1 MNNKELA
8 RLLLGDIKT
17 VPEDIY
23 KLYPKRILKEGAKV
37 TRIAPSPT
45 GFMHLGNLFGAIC
58 DEFLARQSD
67 GIFYLRI
74 EDTDEKRSVDGGVD
88 AILSAFSS
96 FGLVFD
102 EGVTPLG
109 EIGNYGPYYQSRR
122 KDIYKTFV
130 YSLIENG
137 LAYPCFLTEDE
148 LFNMRQE
155 QEANKENFGYYGKY
169 ALSRKL
175 SLEQIKENLKA
186 NKPFVIRFKSS
197 GSIENK
203 FKFTD
208 LCRGT
213 LELTEN
219 NQDIVIL
226 KVGGLPTYH
235 FAHVIDD
242 YLMGTT
248 HVVRGEEWLATLPI
262 HLQLFRVLGWAP
274 PKYIH
279 TAQLMKIDEETGN
292 KRKLSKRLD
301 PELAL
306 DFYFNAGFP
315 IGAVKE
321 YLLTL
326 LNSNFE
332 EWRNANKL
340 ADIKTFPFSPKKMGT
355 SGALFDMNKLRDISR
370 NYIASLSLD
379 EIFDMYTDFT
389 LKTDKEFYDII
400 IKDTEYLKEILK
412 LALGKPHKELVTLK
426 DIKPFF
432 NFFFDETFIK
442 AYEFP
447 ANAAEYKNILTDYI
461 EIFDINMDNEAWFNQ
476 LKPLAIKY
484 GYAPETKLYKQNPND
499 FKGHIGDIST
509 VIRISVTGRANSPD
523 LYQVLKILGKE
534 KIISR
539 FKHSIMEAN

>member
-1 MNNKELA
+1 MNYKELA
-8 RLLLGDIKT
+8 TLLLGDIQT
-17 VPEDIY
+17 TREDIY

-58 DEFLARQSD
+58 DEFLARGSD

-74 EDTDEKRSVDGGVD
+74 EDTDNKRYVDGGVD
-88 AILSAFSS
+88 AILDAFSAF
-96 FGLVFD
+96 GLEFD
-102 EGVTPLG
+102 EGVTRDG
-109 EIGNYGPYYQSRR
+109 ETGNYGPYYQSQR
-122 KDIYKTFV
+122 KHIYQTFV
-130 YSLIENG
+130 YSLIESG
-137 LAYPCFLTEDE
+137 LAYPCFMTECE
-148 LFNMRQE
+148 LASMREE
-155 QEANKENFGYYGKY
+155 QEKNKENFGYYGKY
-169 ALSRKL
+169 ATSRNL
-175 SLEQIKENLKA
+175 SLEQISENLKA

-226 KVGGLPTYH
+226 KADGLPTYH

-248 HVVRGEEWLATLPI
+248 HVVRGEEWLATLPM
-262 HLQLFRVLGWAP
+262 HLQLFRALELTP

-279 TAQLMKIDEETGN
+279 TAQLMKLDETTGN

-306 DFYFNAGFP
+306 DFYYNAGFP
-315 IGAVKE
+315 IGAVTE

-332 EWRNANKL
+332 EWKSANKL

-355 SGALFDMNKLRDISR
+355 SGALFDMNKLCDISR
-370 NYIASLSLD
+370 NYIARLSLNELLD
-379 EIFDMYTDFT
+379 IYTDFT
-389 LKTDKEFYDII
+389 HKTDNHFYDII
-400 IKDTEYLKEILK
+400 IKDKTYLSEILN
-412 LALGKPHKELVTLK
+412 LALGKPHKELITLK

-432 NFFFDETFIK
+432 DFFFDETF
-442 AYEFP
+442 AP
-447 ANAAEYKNILTDYI
+447 SYKLPENTPDFKDILKDYI
-461 EIFDINMDNEAWFNQ
+461 EIFDINMDNESWFNT
-476 LKPLAIKY
+476 LGPLATKY

-499 FKGHIGDIST
+499 FKGHIGDISML
-509 VIRISVTGRANSPD
+509 IRIAVTGRTNSPD
-523 LYQVLKILGKE
+523 LYSVLKILGKD
-534 KIISR
+534 KVISR
-539 FKHSIMEAN
+539 LNRFIMEAN

>member
-1 MNNKELA
+1 MNYKELA
-8 RLLLGDIKT
+8 PLLLGDIKMSK
-17 VPEDIY
+17 EKIY
-23 KLYPKRILKEGAKV
+23 ALYPKRILKEGAKV

-58 DEFLARQSD
+58 DEFLAQQSS
-67 GIFYLRI
+67 GVFYLRI
-74 EDTDEKRSVDGGVD
+74 EDTDRKRSIDGGVD
-88 AILSAFSS
+88 AILDAFSAF
-96 FGLVFD
+96 GLKFD
-102 EGVTPLG
+102 EGVTKDG
-109 EIGNYGPYYQSRR
+109 ETGDYGPYYQSLRM
-122 KDIYKTFV
+122 DIYKTFV
-130 YSLIENG
+130 YSLIEEG
-137 LAYPCFLTEDE
+137 LAYPCFMTEEQLTH
-148 LFNMRQE
+148 MREE
-155 QEANKENFGYYGKY
+155 QEKNKENFGYYGKY
-169 ALSRKL
+169 AISREL
-175 SLEQIKENLKA
+175 SLDEICENLKA
-186 NKPFVIRFKSS
+186 KKPFVIRFKSS

-226 KVGGLPTYH
+226 KADGLPTYH

-248 HVVRGEEWLATLPI
+248 HVVRGEEWLATLPV
-262 HLQLFRVLGWAP
+262 HLQLFRALGFTP

-279 TAQLMKIDEETGN
+279 TAQLMKIDEITGN

-306 DFYFNAGFP
+306 DFYYEAGFP

-370 NYIASLSLD
+370 NYISRLSLD
-379 EIFDMYTDFT
+379 ELFNIYTNFVRSC
-389 LKTDKEFYDII
+389 DKDFYDII
-400 IKDTEYLKEILK
+400 IKDKTYLKQILN
-412 LALGKPHKELVTLK
+412 LALGKPHKEIISLK

-432 NFFFDETFIK
+432 NFFFDETFVPH
-442 AYEFP
+442 YEFSE
-447 ANAAEYKNILTDYI
+447 NTSEVKEILKDYI
-461 EIFDINMDNEAWFNQ
+461 EIFDINMDNETWFNA
-476 LKPLAIKY
+476 LKPLATKY
-484 GYAPETKLYKQNPND
+484 GYAPETRLYKQSPND
-499 FKGHIGDIST
+499 FKGHIGDISML
-509 VIRISVTGRANSPD
+509 IRIAVTGRTNSPD

-534 KIISR
+534 KVISR
-539 FKHSIMEAN
+539 LNRCIMEIN

>member
-1 MNNKELA
+1 MNNKDLA
-8 RLLLGDIKT
+8 TLLLGDIKT

-23 KLYPKRILKEGAKV
+23 KLYPKRTLKEGAKV

-58 DEFLARQSD
+58 DEFLAQQSG

-74 EDTDEKRSVDGGVD
+74 EDTDKKRSVDGGVD
-88 AILSAFSS
+88 AILDAFSS
-96 FGLVFD
+96 FGLTFN
-102 EGVTPLG
+102 EGVTKDG
-109 EIGNYGPYYQSRR
+109 EIGAYGPYYQSRR

-130 YSLIENG
+130 YSLIENS

-155 QEANKENFGYYGKY
+155 QEQNKENFGYYGKY
-169 ALSRKL
+169 ALSRNL
-175 SLEQIKENLKA
+175 STDEITSNLNA

-226 KVGGLPTYH
+226 KADGLPTYH
-235 FAHVIDD
+235 FAHVVDD

-248 HVVRGEEWLATLPI
+248 HVVRGEEWLATLPV
-262 HLQLFRVLGWAP
+262 HLQLFRALGWAP

-279 TAQLMKIDEETGN
+279 TAQLMKIDDETGN

-306 DFYFNAGFP
+306 DFYYDAGFP
-315 IGAVKE
+315 IGAVTE

-340 ADIKTFPFSPKKMGT
+340 ADIKTFPFSPKKMGV
-355 SGALFDMNKLRDISR
+355 SGALFDMNKLSDISR
-370 NYIASLSLD
+370 NYISRLSLD
-379 EIFDMYTDFT
+379 ELFNIYTNFIS
-389 LKTDKEFYDII
+389 KTDKDFYDII
-400 IKDTEYLKEILK
+400 IKDKAYLKEILN
-412 LALGKPHKELVTLK
+412 LALGKPHKELITLK

-432 NFFFDETFIK
+432 NFFFDETFI
-442 AYEFP
+442 P
-447 ANAAEYKNILTDYI
+447 NYKTENDVSHIKDILTDYI
-461 EIFDINMDNEAWFNQ
+461 DIFDINMDNETWFNSS
-476 LKPLAIKY
+476 KPLATKY
-484 GYAPETKLYKQNPND
+484 GYAPETKLYKQNPAD
-499 FKGHIGDIST
+499 FKGHIGDISMF
-509 VIRISVTGRANSPD
+509 IRIAITGRTNSPD
-523 LYQVLKILGKE
+523 LYQVIKILGKD
-534 KIISR
+534 KVIARLKR
-539 FKHSIMEAN
+539 FIMEAN